1 MHRSIHCN
9 LPRHADPVKSWLKNL
24 IQDCNCDAHAG
35 SWRYF
40 AHTNK
45 TNNLRLYWALLHD
58 DLASHKFQNI
68 GQGFEL
74 AAQKL
79 RCQWCWTVVS
89 HTIAGLSTPY
99 SPAPF
104 FGTGGPSFWYRTS
117 VLLGKLYVRIKCVNI
132 HTCLCIQERS
142 PSCIFVHS
150 CICLFVIGF
159 TSPLIGKCVFA
170 VRFGFTFVTVHAF
183 AWANVGATLGTHV

>member
-1 MHRSIHCN
+1 M
-9 LPRHADPVKSWLKNL
+9 
-24 IQDCNCDAHAG
+24 
-35 SWRYF
+35 
-40 AHTNK
+40 
-45 TNNLRLYWALLHD
+45 LHD

-150 CICLFVIGF
+150 CIFYLSLG
-159 TSPLIGKCVFA
+159 SHHHL
-170 VRFGFTFVTVHAF
+170 
-183 AWANVGATLGTHV
+183 WANVSLQLDLDLHLSLYMRLHEQMWVQL